1 MKSAERI
8 KYFYEIVISEN
19 QIERFA
25 EQCQIERFAEQWVM
39 LWLFLRQPSI
49 LPA

>member
-1 MKSAERI
+1 MKLAERI

-25 EQCQIERFAEQWVM
+25 EQWGM
-39 LWLFLRQPSI
+39 LWLFLQQPSI